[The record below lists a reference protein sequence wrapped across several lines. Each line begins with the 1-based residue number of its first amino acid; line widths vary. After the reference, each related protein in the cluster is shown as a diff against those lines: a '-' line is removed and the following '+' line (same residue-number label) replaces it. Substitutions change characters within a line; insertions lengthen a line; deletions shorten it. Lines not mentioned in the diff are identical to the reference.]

1 MKLLDQEWF
10 EQWNQTDSYLASD
23 GTINRIPLRLT
34 SSNVIIYGSANLT
47 EVLREFEHE
56 DYQPVT
62 VDGEVPVQIWC
73 NNFIDTDCGSKD
85 TVNPYLETW
94 YSFPVIPKPS
104 QLDLPFENAFSYNV
118 NAPDTLTWCH
128 RVLCGASEK
137 GKDLPAK
144 AAIAGGRE
152 IWGFPKH
159 PDMANLDFDY
169 SENEMVSF
177 TARHQGKRVMSL
189 KLKRPE
195 SINDH
200 LLVEADALTEPGSCI
215 TPKQNPHT
223 PSFVSK
229 QTRYTQAFSASMYLS
244 PWDDATDSL
253 SIYNEEDFFGGL
265 LSRWNFEPHLKMHCS
280 NLKIVAFKPEGWN
293 EEFKG

>member
-62 VDGEVPVQIWC
+62 VAGKVPVQIWC

-94 YSFPVIPKPS
+94 YSFPVTPKPS
-104 QLDLPFENAFSYNV
+104 QLDLPFESAYSYNV

-159 PDMANLDFDY
+159 PDLANLNFDY
-169 SENEMVSF
+169 SDEEKVHFKGS
-177 TARHQGKRVMSL
+177 HQGNDVISL
-189 KLKRPE
+189 SIKRPE
-195 SINDH
+195 NVEGNI
-200 LLVEADALTEPGSCI
+200 LVEADALTEPGTCI
-215 TPKQNPHT
+215 TPKQNLFN

-229 QTRYTQAFSASMYLS
+229 QTRYTQAFRANMYFS
-244 PWDDATDSL
+244 PWDNATDSL
-253 SIYNEEDFFGGL
+253 IIYNSEDFFGGL
-265 LSRWNFEPHLKMHCS
+265 LNSWSFKHHLKLHCS
-280 NLKIVAFKPEGWN
+280 DLMIVAFKPEGWN
-293 EEFKG
+293 PDSNG